1 MDENRVFFLFLL
13 AKMEMLIARLE
24 KERAG
29 RPEEIKLEKEVQQEQ
44 LRNIKAA
51 SMQQVELERKA
62 FIKEHHALEERF
74 LELQKSNEEN
84 MKMVKNMS
92 ELIAK
97 HEGEKMKLRA
107 QMKALPEEEMEA
119 SLKEMTDR
127 HSEEV
132 RVLLEKMDI
141 QIDGI
146 DKMKK
151 SSDDQEFYSTAE
163 EKEHAAELE
172 ELPQLM
178 NARAKMMGGLQQKIA
193 KTEKEQQ
200 AVEKSSY
207 IKQGCKVI
215 AKVAPMAG
223 KAMAACYPW
232 SVPYAEPIAGFVS
245 DAAGALSE
253 CDDCSI
259 M

>member
-1 MDENRVFFLFLL
+1 MDANCVFFLFLL

-29 RPEEIKLEKEVQQEQ
+29 RREKMEIEMEVQREQ
-44 LRNIKAA
+44 LKNMAA
-51 SMQQVELERKA
+51 AQMEQAKQERKA
-62 FIKEHHALEERF
+62 FIKENHALEERF
-74 LELQKSNEEN
+74 LEMQKSNEEN
-84 MKMVKNMS
+84 MKMIKDMS

-97 HEGEKMKLRA
+97 HEGEKMKLRTQMTA
-107 QMKALPEEEMEA
+107 QPKEEMEA

-132 RVLLEKMDI
+132 RVLLKKMDI
-141 QIDGI
+141 QIDGV
-146 DKMKK
+146 DQVKK

-163 EKEHAAELE
+163 DKERAAKLE

-178 NARAKMMGGLQQKIA
+178 NSRAQMVGGLQQKIA
-193 KTEKEQQ
+193 ETEKEQQ

-207 IKQGCKVI
+207 MKQGFKVL
-215 AKVAPMAG
+215 AKVAPVAG
-223 KAMAACYPW
+223 KAIAAYHPP
-232 SVPYAEPIAGFVS
+232 SAPYAEPIASVVS
-245 DAAGALSE
+245 AAAEALSE
-253 CDDCSI
+253 CDCSI

>member
-1 MDENRVFFLFLL
+1 MEIEMKVQREQLKNMTAARMEQAEQEREAFIEENR
-13 AKMEMLIARLE
+13 
-24 KERAG
+24 
-29 RPEEIKLEKEVQQEQ
+29 
-44 LRNIKAA
+44 
-51 SMQQVELERKA
+51 
-62 FIKEHHALEERF
+62 ALEERF
-74 LELQKSNEEN
+74 LEMQKSNEEN
-84 MKMVKNMS
+84 MKMIKDMS

-97 HEGEKMKLRA
+97 HEGEKMKLRTQMTA
-107 QMKALPEEEMEA
+107 QPKEEMEA

-163 EKEHAAELE
+163 DKERAAKLE

-178 NARAKMMGGLQQKIA
+178 NSRAQMVGGLQQKIA
-193 KTEKEQQ
+193 ETEKEQQ

-207 IKQGCKVI
+207 MKQGFKVL

-223 KAMAACYPW
+223 KAIAACHPP
-232 SVPYAEPIAGFVS
+232 SAPYAEPIASVVS
-245 DAAGALSE
+245 VAAGALSE
-253 CDDCSI
+253 CDCSI

>member
-1 MDENRVFFLFLL
+1 MVRKRIFFLFIL
-13 AKMEMLIARLE
+13 AKMEMLIARFE

-29 RPEEIKLEKEVQQEQ
+29 RREEMKIEKEMQEEQ
-44 LRNIKAA
+44 LKNIKAA
-51 SMQQVELERKA
+51 SMQQAEQEREA

-84 MKMVKNMS
+84 MKMIKNLS

-97 HEGEKMKLRA
+97 HEGEKMKLRTEMTA
-107 QMKALPEEEMEA
+107 RPKEEMEA

-151 SSDDQEFYSTAE
+151 LRADQEFCSSAE
-163 EKEHAAELE
+163 EKERAAKLE

-178 NARAKMMGGLQQKIA
+178 NSRAQMVGGLQKKIEE
-193 KTEKEQQ
+193 TEKEQQ
-200 AVEKSSY
+200 AVEQSSY
-207 IKQGCKVI
+207 IKQGCKVV

-223 KAMAACYPW
+223 KAVAVCYPW
-232 SVPYAEPIAGFVS
+232 SAPYAEPIAGIVR
-245 DAAGALSE
+245 DAAEALSE
-253 CDDCSI
+253 SDDCSI